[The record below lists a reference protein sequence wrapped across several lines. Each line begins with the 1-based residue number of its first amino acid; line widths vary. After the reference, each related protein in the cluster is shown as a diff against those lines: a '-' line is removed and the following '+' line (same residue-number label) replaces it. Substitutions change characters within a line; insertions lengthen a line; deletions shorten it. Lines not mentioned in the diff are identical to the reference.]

1 MTTDTADKILAF
13 IKAQKRVS
21 PKEIIEHLG
30 FSPQA
35 VYKQLSRLIEQDVI
49 NKVGKPPKVFYA
61 LVEKKEDEKEYNIIP
76 KNIKDFIDKE
86 FLDITVDGRE
96 VKGWESFVGW
106 CLKRGQNIENSAV
119 DYVEII
125 KKYNSIK
132 KNGLIDGMAKM
143 KSTFS
148 NVYLDNLFYL
158 DFYSIERFG
167 KTKLGKFLLY
177 AKQSQDKKLI
187 KQLSIEIK
195 PKINALIKLFKIDAV
210 IFVPPTVK
218 RETQL
223 MKELEKNL
231 KLEIDIIKVAKI
243 KTPIII
249 PQKTL
254 NKLEERIENAK
265 KTFVVEA
272 TKDHKNILIIDDA
285 VGSGATLNEIAFQIK
300 EKRIVKDKIIGL
312 AITGSLKGFDVVS
325 EV

>member
-30 FSPQA
+30 FSSQA
-35 VYKQLSRLIEQDVI
+35 VYKQLTKLLEQGIID
-49 NKVGKPPKVFYA
+49 KVGKPPKVFYLLA
-61 LVEKKEDEKEYNIIP
+61 DKKEDEKKYNMSDD
-76 KNIKDFIDKE
+76 IKDLIDKE
-86 FLDITVDGRE
+86 FLDITVNGRE
-96 VKGWESFVGW
+96 VSGWGAFVDW
-106 CLKRGQNIENSAV
+106 CMKRGQNVEKSAI

-125 KKYNSIK
+125 KKYNFIK
-132 KNGLIDGMAKM
+132 KNGLLDGMAKM
-143 KSTFS
+143 KSTFPV
-148 NVYLDNLFYL
+148 VYLDNLFYL

-187 KQLSIEIK
+187 KRLSMEIK
-195 PKINALIKLFKIDAV
+195 PKIKALIKLFKIDAV
-210 IFVPPTVK
+210 VFVPPTVK
-218 RETQL
+218 REVQL
-223 MKELEKNL
+223 MKELEKHLN
-231 KLEIDIIKVAKI
+231 LEIDIIKVVKI

-265 KTFVVEA
+265 KTFVVEGA
-272 TKDHKNILIIDDA
+272 KNYKNILIIDDA

-300 EKRIVKDKIIGL
+300 EKNVIKGKIIGL

>member
-1 MTTDTADKILAF
+1 MTTDTADKILFF

-30 FSPQA
+30 FSRQA
-35 VYKQLSRLIEQDVI
+35 VYKQLAKLLEQDI
-49 NKVGKPPKVFYA
+49 IYKIGKPPKVFYV
-61 LVEKKEDEKEYNIIP
+61 LTGKKEDEKEYNIP
-76 KNIKDFIDKE
+76 QDIKDFIDKE

-96 VKGWESFVGW
+96 VSGWGAFVDW
-106 CLKRGQNIENSAV
+106 CLKRGQNIERSAI
-119 DYVEII
+119 DYVKII
-125 KKYNSIK
+125 RKYNSIK
-132 KNGLIDGMAKM
+132 KDSLIDGMVKM

-187 KQLSIEIK
+187 KRLSIEIK
-195 PKINALIKLFKIDAV
+195 PKIKALIKLFQIDAV

-231 KLEIDIIKVAKI
+231 NLKTNIIKVAKI

-272 TKDHKNILIIDDA
+272 TKNYKNVLIIDDA

-300 EKRIVKDKIIGL
+300 EKKIVRNKIIGL

>member
-13 IKAQKRVS
+13 IKAQRRVS
-21 PKEIIEHLG
+21 PKEIVEHLG

-35 VYKQLSRLIEQDVI
+35 VYRQLAKLLEQNVIE
-49 NKVGKPPKVFYA
+49 KHGKPPKVFYV
-61 LVEKKEDEKEYNIIP
+61 LVEEKEPIKEYNVSED
-76 KNIKDFIDKE
+76 IKDFIEKE

-96 VKGWESFVGW
+96 VRGWDAFVDW
-106 CLKRGQNIENSAV
+106 CLKRNQNIESSAI
-119 DYVEII
+119 DYAAII

-132 KNGLIDGMAKM
+132 KNGLIDGMVKM

-148 NVYLDNLFYL
+148 DVSLDKLFYL

-187 KQLSIEIK
+187 KRLSIEIK
-195 PKINALIKLFKIDAV
+195 PKIKALIKLFQIDAV

-218 RETQL
+218 REIQL
-223 MKELEKNL
+223 MKELENNL
-231 KLEIDIIKVAKI
+231 KLGIDVIKVTKI

-254 NKLEERIENAK
+254 GKLEERIENAK

-272 TKDHKNILIIDDA
+272 TRSYKNILVIDDA
-285 VGSGATLNEIAFQIK
+285 VGSGATLNEIASQIK
-300 EKRIVKDKIIGL
+300 EKNLIRGKIIGL